1 MADLSFAQLRRA
13 NTERCAPPWFRETID
28 EWSPCDWVTALV
40 GEVGEAANLIKKV
53 HRGDFQIDDPLPN
66 DLQKRTVRQAIADE
80 LADVACYLDLL
91 AQRCGVDLGTAV
103 IRKFNIVSDRVSCP
117 IKLGD
122 R

>member
-66 DLQKRTVRQAIADE
+66 DLQKRTVRQAIAKDWK
-80 LADVACYLDLL
+80 LPFQHPALFPL
-91 AQRCGVDLGTAV
+91 
-103 IRKFNIVSDRVSCP
+103 VSCLFLAALYNT
-117 IKLGD
+117 LGICKH
-122 R
+122 